1 MKSGQNCREAESVFY
16 FRSCPAHAGSKQAFD
31 RSQMTLRLHAFLPRG
46 RANGP
51 GWRSVVWVQGCSLG
65 CPGCFNPQTHGRE
78 EAGEAAGVAEVM
90 RRILAAG
97 TEGLTVSG
105 GKPLQQAE
113 AVVALLEEARAVGL
127 STLLFTGLAWEE
139 VRRLPLAPRIL
150 RCVDVLLAGR
160 YVVERRVA
168 HGLLGSANKTVHLLS
183 PRHTLEEI
191 AATPEAE
198 AVILPD
204 GQVVLSGIRP
214 PEAWAPR

>member
-1 MKSGQNCREAESVFY
+1 
-16 FRSCPAHAGSKQAFD
+16 
-31 RSQMTLRLHAFLPRG
+31 MTLRLHAFLPRC

-78 EAGEAAGVAEVM
+78 EGETLEVAEVM

-105 GKPLQQAE
+105 GEPLQQAD
-113 AVVALLEEARAVGL
+113 AVVALFEAARAAGL

-139 VRRLPLAPRIL
+139 VQRLSLAPRIM
-150 RCVDVLLAGR
+150 RCVDVMMAGR
-160 YVVERRVA
+160 YVAERRVA
-168 HGLLGSANKTVHLLS
+168 HGLLGSANQTVHLLS

-204 GQVVLSGIRP
+204 GRVVFSGILQASAAFPLTRDQVF
-214 PEAWAPR
+214 